1 MHRQVSEND
10 IAIIIKMKPH
20 TSRKKRKIRS
30 LVIAAF
36 QVEDVKM
43 RAWVAPASF
52 ASILNYLVSR
62 VDWAP
67 VPAITVTWWNS

>member
-1 MHRQVSEND
+1 M
-10 IAIIIKMKPH
+10 
-20 TSRKKRKIRS
+20 RS

-36 QVEDVKM
+36 QVEGVKM

-52 ASILNYLVSR
+52 ASMLSCLVSR

-67 VPAITVTWWNS
+67 VPAMMETCWNP